1 MMVFAGLFSLFQ
13 APADP
18 VEDLTMKLRQPV
30 RWFLAHLFTGF
41 SR

>member
-18 VEDLTMKLRQPV
+18 VEDLMLRLRQPL
-30 RWFLAHLFTGF
+30 RWFLAHLFGRF